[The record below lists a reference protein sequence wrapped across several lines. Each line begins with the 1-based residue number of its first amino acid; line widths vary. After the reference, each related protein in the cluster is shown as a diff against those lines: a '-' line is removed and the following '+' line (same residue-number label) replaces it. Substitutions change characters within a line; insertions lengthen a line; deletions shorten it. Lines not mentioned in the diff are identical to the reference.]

1 MRSRMVFLSAAWLC
15 GALFALQPAHGQSY
29 PTRTVR
35 IIVPH
40 TAAAPFDGELRAFAQ
55 SLTQSLGQAF
65 VLENRDGADG
75 AIGAEA
81 CARSAADGYT
91 LCATTSS
98 VISLNPAV
106 YQKLAYDPARD
117 FAPIIQVG
125 VLNSAIVAHPSVPVN
140 SFGEL
145 LDLAR
150 AKPDSITWGT
160 MGNTSLST
168 LLIGWLKAKR
178 SILFYAVPYKNATQG
193 MTATLAGEVQV
204 TAYALGQIVPMVKA
218 GKLKALAVAASKRS
232 AFLPEVPTTGEFGV
246 DLSALHN
253 WIGLFA
259 PAGSPRE
266 VILRVNAEVAK
277 VMASPGFKEKFQLSR
292 GIEPDE
298 YTGVPPDAFADYLKA
313 DREAYAEFVAA
324 IGLKKQ

>member
-1 MRSRMVFLSAAWLC
+1 MRSSLAVALACGTLCFAPGAHAQYPSRM
-15 GALFALQPAHGQSY
+15 
-29 PTRTVR
+29 VR

-55 SLTQSLGQAF
+55 ALGQALGQPF

-81 CARSAADGYT
+81 CAKSAPDGHT

-106 YQKLAYDPARD
+106 YQKLPYDAARD
-117 FAPIIQVG
+117 FSPIIQVG
-125 VLNSAIVAHPSVPVN
+125 VLNSAIVAHPSVGSN

-145 LDLAR
+145 LQAAQ
-150 AKPDSITWGT
+150 AKPESITWAT

-178 SILFYAVPYKNATQG
+178 SISFYPVPYKNATQG
-193 MTATLAGEVQV
+193 MTATVAGEVQV
-204 TAYALGQIVPMVKA
+204 TAYAIGQIVPLVRA
-218 GKLKALAVAASKRS
+218 GKLKALAVFASSRS
-232 AFLPEVPTTGEFGV
+232 SFLPDVPTTGEFGV
-246 DLSALHN
+246 DLSSLHN

-259 PAGSPRE
+259 PAGTPRE
-266 VILRVNAEVAK
+266 VILRVNSEVART
-277 VMASPGFKEKFQLSR
+277 MAAPGFKEKFQLSR
-292 GIEPDE
+292 GIEPDQH
-298 YTGVPPDAFADYLKA
+298 TGAGADAFAEYLKA
-313 DREAYAEFVAA
+313 DREAYAQFVTA